1 MQAFNKF
8 LHNDS
13 IKSALLREKKWYKQE
28 TEREKDEETNYS
40 YERAKKFYSEIKKM
54 GKFEDE
60 SNLLDQLR

>member
-54 GKFEDE
+54 GKF
-60 SNLLDQLR
+60 